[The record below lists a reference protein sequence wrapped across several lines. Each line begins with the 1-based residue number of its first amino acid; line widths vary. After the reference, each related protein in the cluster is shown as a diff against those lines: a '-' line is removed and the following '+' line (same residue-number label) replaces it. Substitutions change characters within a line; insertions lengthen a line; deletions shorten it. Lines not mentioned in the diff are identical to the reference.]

1 LSDTGVTAS
10 SENFP
15 LNRQGSWTPKAR
27 KAASVGGVLVSFGGE
42 IEMCIARGAT
52 TLKMELADPRAI
64 KRYASALER
73 TMAKDI
79 LIFADGTGQAD
90 R

>member
-1 LSDTGVTAS
+1 
-10 SENFP
+10 
-15 LNRQGSWTPKAR
+15 
-27 KAASVGGVLVSFGGE
+27 
-42 IEMCIARGAT
+42 MCIARGAT